1 MGAVLVRSTAVTG
14 LSLGA
19 TAAALWTARCQST
32 QPSLTSMR
40 LRVGTYNLLCPTYGV
55 KWGERE
61 ACLDWRSKHEHGLSN
76 WELRW
81 PALLRV
87 IQAAP
92 WDLLALEEL
101 EDGTRADVEAACDGL
116 GLRLVWFP
124 HPGRC
129 DALGLAY
136 NPQALRAEESASRGY
151 PTGAP
156 RATSGRV
163 DFRHLQ
169 TGRVVRAAVTH
180 QRGGVAEQWND
191 LVDFVGDA
199 AEEATCII
207 CGDMN
212 EDFGSVASGA
222 KGSDFVSLDRDAAA
236 GESLV
241 SRPPHKM
248 TSDQSS
254 GKGKIDYVLVRPPKG
269 GAVVFERDEASRRAM
284 ALAHGP
290 CDETGQWP
298 SDHDIEA
305 VSLTVS

>member
-1 MGAVLVRSTAVTG
+1 MNAVLVRSTVVTG

-124 HPGRC
+124 C
-129 DALGLAY
+129 
-136 NPQALRAEESASRGY
+136 
-151 PTGAP
+151 
-156 RATSGRV
+156 
-163 DFRHLQ
+163 F
-169 TGRVVRAAVTH
+169 
-180 QRGGVAEQWND
+180 
-191 LVDFVGDA
+191 
-199 AEEATCII
+199 
-207 CGDMN
+207 
-212 EDFGSVASGA
+212 
-222 KGSDFVSLDRDAAA
+222 
-236 GESLV
+236 
-241 SRPPHKM
+241 
-248 TSDQSS
+248 
-254 GKGKIDYVLVRPPKG
+254 
-269 GAVVFERDEASRRAM
+269 
-284 ALAHGP
+284 
-290 CDETGQWP
+290 
-298 SDHDIEA
+298 
-305 VSLTVS
+305 